1 MLISHEFAQLQRLA
15 QRVYVMRGGRVT
27 AQLGR
32 EDINPER
39 LVTGAEE
46 DE

>member
-1 MLISHEFAQLQRLA
+1 MTSRSGMADS
-15 QRVYVMRGGRVT
+15 VYAMRGGRVT
-27 AQLGR
+27 ATLGR

-39 LVTGAEE
+39 LVALVTGAEE